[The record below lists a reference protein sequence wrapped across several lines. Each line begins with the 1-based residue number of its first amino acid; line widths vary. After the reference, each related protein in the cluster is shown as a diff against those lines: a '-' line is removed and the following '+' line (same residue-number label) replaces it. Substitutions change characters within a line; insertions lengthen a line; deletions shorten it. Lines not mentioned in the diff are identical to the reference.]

1 MLGGLSTQGGFL
13 GNAGGLAAKYPLGL
27 VGQIGGINE
36 DIAEQMKTGESM
48 GLAGAIAANPFGG
61 LLGSMAGGT
70 QMGNAGGMGL
80 GAAGSFI
87 DPMTIKKVF

>member
-13 GNAGGLAAKYPLGL
+13 GNAGGLASQYPLGL

-36 DIAEQMKTGESM
+36 DIVEQMKKNESM

-61 LLGSMAGGT
+61 LLSSMTGGT
-70 QMGNAGGMGL
+70 QMGNAGGLGMGM
-80 GAAGSFI
+80 AGGLI
-87 DPMTIKKVF
+87 DPMTIKKVS

>member
-13 GNAGGLAAKYPLGL
+13 GNVGGLAAKYPLGL

-36 DIAEQMKTGESM
+36 DIVEQMKMDESM

-61 LLGSMAGGT
+61 LFSSMTGGT
-70 QMGNAGGMGL
+70 QMGNAGGL
-80 GAAGSFI
+80 GMAGGSI